1 MGTKKGRFVSKSGD
15 TYEVRLSGNSVIGGD
30 IILGVPPVTI
40 SMAAG
45 EHKFCGFKGTTA
57 VVNILT
63 DVPLIDLYA
72 QSVTDV
78 QLTVENI
85 TKGSIEFDGYV
96 TPFAFD
102 QPFTGKL
109 DSVTVNAVDLISV
122 RKDAKYENIGTE
134 HGTDRS
140 ALTIVQEICKRAG
153 VNTLYLHLN
162 FNDTNDMMKNASPL
176 DVMVA
181 QAGFLQDEV
190 SDADALSAICK
201 FFGYTGHV
209 IGRSLYLYDEYL
221 LADWYDVNIYALYS
235 SGWTKVSHSFND
247 KYSVYRPQSLA
258 SIHNGI
264 SVSVERAYDGIQIEP
279 EGSEV
284 SILLPDVCDLENSER
299 SGAYTPT
306 TTVDGVEY
314 RKIARESKYLTTG
327 KSTKN
332 GLEPFKG
339 KAYLDS
345 SPPNAIDKTEDDW
358 TVGSVLVELESNEKK
373 VDGNVLTGNS
383 FNTSCYLW
391 LRDGLFQP
399 SSARTFEHKEN
410 TRYSHTRGK
419 IVLKA
424 KASITLQIDDENPI
438 LPLGQKKDYLI
449 NAPIRVRV
457 GEKYINAVGQT
468 LEGDYYYLI
477 AQVEDSNGIGCQF
490 YNGDIV
496 PTWNQFHE
504 SVGFELIF
512 DELPDGQVY
521 LDFWGNPNAYA
532 QTYNWMFTS
541 LSIEA
546 VGTPIEP
553 FVHNFQ
559 ALGEQLSVTSMLTS
573 RGSNARP
580 AVVTSESY
588 AALYHGGGR
597 YKVDDYGVLQWQLVG
612 RYGQPHA
619 AYKMTVDGNINP
631 YAGVIFNDKT
641 YTVEAYDRDIYND
654 TTTITID

>member
-1 MGTKKGRFVSKSGD
+1 MGIKKGRFVSKSGD

-30 IILGVPPVTI
+30 ILLGVPPVTI

-221 LADWYDVNIYALYS
+221 LDNNSDVNVYALYD
-235 SGWTKVSHSFND
+235 SGWTRVSHSFNN
-247 KYSVYRPQSLA
+247 KNSAYKPQSIS
-258 SIHNGI
+258 SIHNDI
-264 SVSVERAYDGIQIEP
+264 SVSVERAYDGIKISP
-279 EGSEV
+279 TGSDV
-284 SILLPDVCDLENSER
+284 SILLPDVCALENSER
-299 SGAYTPT
+299 SGSFSPT
-306 TTVDGVEY
+306 ATVDGVEY
-314 RKIARESKYLTTG
+314 RKIARASKYLTTG
-327 KSTKN
+327 KSTDN
-332 GLEPFKG
+332 GLVPFTG
-339 KAYLDS
+339 NAYLDS
-345 SPPNAIDKTEDDW
+345 SPPNAVDYSEDDW
-358 TVGSVLVELESNEKK
+358 MVGSALVELESNEKK
-373 VDGNVLTGNS
+373 ADGNVLTGNS

-391 LRDGLFQP
+391 IRDGLFQP
-399 SSARTFEHKEN
+399 SSLRTFEHKEN

-424 KASITLQIDDENPI
+424 KASITLQMDDENPI
-438 LPLGQKKDYLI
+438 LPLGQKKNYLI

-457 GEKYINAVGQT
+457 GDKYINAVGDM
-468 LEGDYYYLI
+468 LDGYYYLT
-477 AQVEDSNGIGCQF
+477 AKVKDSSGVGCQF
-490 YNGDIV
+490 FNGELV
-496 PTWNQFHE
+496 PTWHQFHE

-512 DELPDGQVY
+512 EDLPEGQVY
-521 LDFWGNPNAYA
+521 LDFWPNSDAYSK
-532 QTYNWMFTS
+532 TYNWMFTS

-546 VGTPIEP
+546 IGDEQES
-553 FVHNFQ
+553 FVHNYRE
-559 ALGEQLSVTSMLTS
+559 LGEQLSVESVLTS

-588 AALYHGGGR
+588 AALYHGGGGS
-597 YKVDDYGVLQWQLVG
+597 KVDDYGVLRWQLVG

-631 YAGVIFNDKT
+631 YASVIFNDKT